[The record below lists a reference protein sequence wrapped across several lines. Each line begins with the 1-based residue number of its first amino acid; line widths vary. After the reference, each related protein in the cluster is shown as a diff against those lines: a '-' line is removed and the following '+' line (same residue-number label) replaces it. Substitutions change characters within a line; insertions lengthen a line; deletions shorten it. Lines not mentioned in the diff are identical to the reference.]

1 MVVRILTVA
10 LAIASM
16 LPMTGCEKS
25 QADPRVPAQPAE
37 CELRIEVPAKI
48 KQDAHG
54 QIKVRINNVGSV
66 PVKLVMPGD
75 GSAVSWRT
83 PIIKWS
89 LTRLDPPDSN
99 DAPPLG
105 FSGGRCGNINRL
117 DPREVFTLNPGESRE
132 LSQWVNLP
140 YGMPPGKYRAVFHY
154 SNVPDMKWQGVSLG
168 KHDKAAM
175 RLVKR
180 STPISLVSNEVIV
193 EIIE

>member
-1 MVVRILTVA
+1 MLLRILAPTLVILST
-10 LAIASM
+10 LA
-16 LPMTGCEKS
+16 MTGCGSNLASPPVEM
-25 QADPRVPAQPAE
+25 PTPE
-37 CELRIEVPAKI
+37 CELQIEVPAKI

-54 QIKVRINNVGSV
+54 QIKVRINNVGDA
-66 PVKLVMPGD
+66 PVTFVLPGD
-75 GSAVSWRT
+75 GSEVGWRT
-83 PIIKWS
+83 PLIKWS

-105 FSGGRCGNINRL
+105 FSGGRCGNINQL

>member
-16 LPMTGCEKS
+16 LPMTGCENS
-25 QADPRVPAQPAE
+25 QADPRVPAPPAE

-66 PVKLVMPGD
+66 PVTLVLPGD
-75 GSAVSWRT
+75 GSEVSWRT
-83 PIIKWS
+83 PTIRWELKP
-89 LTRLDPPDSN
+89 LDAT
-99 DAPPLG
+99 DANSKLPLHLG
-105 FSGGRCGNINRL
+105 RRCGNINQL
-117 DPREVFTLNPGESRE
+117 DPRVVFTLKPGESRE